1 MNLITVE
8 VLCPSTSRNY
18 DFKMPVKMSVG
29 DIKRQMIE
37 DIRSF
42 EGLPE
47 LFSRETEIHL
57 YSENGC
63 ISDDSLPENAGVKNG
78 DKLMII

>member
-1 MNLITVE
+1 MNLITIE
-8 VLCPSTSRNY
+8 LLCPSTSRSY
-18 DFKMPVKMSVG
+18 DFKLPVKMLAG

-47 LFSRETEIHL
+47 LFGTEESIHL
-57 YSENGC
+57 YCENGC
-63 ISDDSLPENAGVKNG
+63 ISDRSTPENAGVKNG
-78 DKLMII
+78 DRLMII

>member
-8 VLCPSTSRNY
+8 LLCPSTSRTY
-18 DFKMPVKMSVG
+18 DFKLPVKMTAG
-29 DIKRQMIE
+29 ETKKQMIE

-47 LFSRETEIHL
+47 LFENTENIYL
-57 YSENGC
+57 YCDNGC
-63 ISDDSLPENAGVKNG
+63 ISDDSTLENVGIKNG
-78 DKLMII
+78 DRLMIV